1 MSHENQAAID
11 LIQRLPDDAAT
22 ADIIEELY
30 FEQQVDKGLRDVV
43 EGRLLSHTELKE
55 RIAKWRKSTGRL
67 RRRQT
72 CVELKAKR

>member
-1 MSHENQAAID
+1 MSHENQPAID

-55 RIAKWRKSTGRL
+55 RIAKWRKSTGLL